1 MYDAIEFRG
10 NSQTDVEVLAEYAGV
25 PVYNG
30 LTDEW
35 HPTQMLADFLT
46 MHEASGKPY
55 DALSYAFVGDCRFNM
70 GRSLLVM
77 GALMGADV
85 RLAGPASLAPP
96 DDVVKIASDI
106 ASRTG
111 ATDHDHRGRGRCA
124 SRRRLRAH
132 RRVGLDGRGEGRV
145 GRARRAAR
153 AVPGERRAAGEDRQP
168 AR

>member
-10 NSQTDVEVLAEYAGV
+10 NEQADVEELAANAGV

-30 LTDEW
+30 LTNEW

-85 RLAGPASLAPP
+85 RLAGPATLAPP
-96 DDVVKIASDI
+96 DDVVDD
-106 ASRTG
+106 RPRHRRPDRG
-111 ATDHDHRGRGRCA
+111 HDHDHR
-124 SRRRLRAH
+124 RRRRGGRRGGLRAH
-132 RRVGLDGRGEGRV
+132 RRVGVDGRGEGRV
-145 GRARRAAR
+145 GRAGRGCSSRTR
-153 AVPGERRAAGEDRQP
+153 
-168 AR
+168 